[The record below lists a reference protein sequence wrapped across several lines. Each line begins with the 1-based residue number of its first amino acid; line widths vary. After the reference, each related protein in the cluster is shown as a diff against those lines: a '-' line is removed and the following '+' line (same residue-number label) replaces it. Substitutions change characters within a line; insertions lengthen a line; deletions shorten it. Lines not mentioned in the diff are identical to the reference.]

1 MAGLA
6 PGAARREG
14 RLPWTGRC
22 PDETVGGE
30 EEPGEPL
37 PEEFDSSW
45 VNNYSYSFILKDA
58 FLWSSLT
65 ISN

>member
-6 PGAARREG
+6 PGAARRAG

-37 PEEFDSSW
+37 PEELDSSW
-45 VNNYSYSFILKDA
+45 VNFIFIFNFGCF
-58 FLWSSLT
+58 FLA
-65 ISN
+65 